1 MSAPIIGAMATR
13 TATLSLLIPSAAAEI
28 QLLPAGLFRAAD
40 GSGRPAGL
48 DGWYI
53 DAEIAGRLIMQAAA
67 RQTKFVIDYEH
78 QTFLAEKN
86 GQPAPAA
93 GWFDGRGLEW
103 REGIGLFAT
112 QVEWTERARN
122 MIRDGEY
129 RYLSPAFTWDDTNGA
144 VKLLVNAGL
153 TNNPGLDGMAA
164 VALSAYIQ
172 QSQPEETPVNE
183 TLKKL
188 LAAIGLPAETDEAAA
203 LTAVAALKAK
213 ADQAG
218 GLEAQVA
225 TLTAKAGAA
234 PDPARYVPIE
244 TYTAVQGQLATLSA
258 QVETTE
264 RQGLIDAGL
273 ADGRLNPAAV
283 EWAKSLPVAQLRGFL
298 EVAAP
303 VAALK
308 GMQSQGKDP
317 GKQSQGAGSLTA
329 SELAVCRAMGLSA
342 DEFAKAKEA

>member
-1 MSAPIIGAMATR
+1 MATR
-13 TATLSLLIPSAAAEI
+13 TATLSLLIPAAAAEI

-40 GSGRPAGL
+40 GSGRPEGL
-48 DGWYI
+48 VGWYI
-53 DAEIAGRLIMQAAA
+53 DAEIAGRLIAQAAA

-103 REGIGLFAT
+103 REGRGLFAT

-129 RYLSPAFTWDDTNGA
+129 RYLSPAFTWDDTTGA

-164 VALSAYIQ
+164 VALSAFIQ
-172 QSQPEETPVNE
+172 QYHPEEDPLVNE
-183 TLKKL
+183 IIEKL
-188 LAAIGLPAETDEAAA
+188 LAAIGLPADTDDDAA
-203 LTAVAALKAK
+203 LAAVAALKAK
-213 ADQAG
+213 ADQAD
-218 GLEAQVA
+218 GLKVQVA

-244 TYTAVQGQLATLSA
+244 TYAAVQGQLATLSA

-264 RQGLIDAGL
+264 RQSLIDAGL

-283 EWAKSLPVAQLRGFL
+283 EWAKTLPVAQLRGFL

-308 GMQSQGKDP
+308 GMQSQGKAP
-317 GKQSQGAGSLTA
+317 GKAAQGAGGLTA
-329 SELAVCRAMGLSA
+329 DELAVCRAMGLSA
-342 DEFAKAKEA
+342 DDFAKAKES

>member
-1 MSAPIIGAMATR
+1 MATR

-48 DGWYI
+48 EGWYI
-53 DAEIAGRLIMQAAA
+53 DAEIAGRLIAQAAA
-67 RQTKFVIDYEH
+67 RATKFVIDYEH

-103 REGIGLFAT
+103 REGRGLFAT

-129 RYLSPAFTWDDTNGA
+129 RYLSPAFTWDDQDGH
-144 VKLLVNAGL
+144 VKQLVNAGL

-164 VALSAYIQ
+164 VALSAFFQ
-172 QSQPEETPVNE
+172 QSHHQEDPSVNE
-183 TLKKL
+183 TLKQL
-188 LAAIGLPAETDEAAA
+188 LAKLGLPADTDEATA
-203 LTAVAALKAK
+203 LAAVATLKAR
-213 ADQAG
+213 ADQVG

-225 TLTAKAGAA
+225 TLTAQRPGA
-234 PDPARYVPIE
+234 PDPARFVPVE
-244 TYTAVQGQLATLSA
+244 TYQAVQGQLATLTA
-258 QVETTE
+258 QVESTE
-264 RQGLIDAGL
+264 RQRLIDAGL

-283 EWAKSLPVAQLRGFL
+283 DWAKGLPVASLKAFL
-298 EVAAP
+298 QVATP
-303 VAALK
+303 VAALA

-317 GKQSQGAGSLTA
+317 GKPATGTAALTHG
-329 SELAVCRAMGLSA
+329 ELAVCRAMGISP
-342 DEFAKAKEA
+342 DDFAKNKGA

>member
-1 MSAPIIGAMATR
+1 MATR
-13 TATLSLLIPSAAAEI
+13 TATLSLLLPSASAEI
-28 QLLPAGLFRAAD
+28 QLMPAGLFRAAD
-40 GSGRPAGL
+40 GSGRPEGL

-53 DAEIAGRLIMQAAA
+53 DAEIAGRLIAQAAA

-93 GWFDGRGLEW
+93 GWIDGRGLEW
-103 REGIGLFAT
+103 REGRGLFAT

-129 RYLSPAFTWDDTNGA
+129 RYLSPAFTWDDETGH

-164 VALSAYIQ
+164 VALSAFFQ
-172 QSQPEETPVNE
+172 QSHHQEDPPVNE

-188 LAAIGLPAETDEAAA
+188 LAALGLAAETDEATA
-203 LTAVAALKAK
+203 LTAVATLKAR
-213 ADQAG
+213 ADQVG

-225 TLTAKAGAA
+225 TLTAQRPGI
-234 PDPARYVPIE
+234 PDPARYVPVE
-244 TYTAVQGQLATLSA
+244 TYQAVQGQLATLTA

-264 RQGLIDAGL
+264 RQRLIDAGL

-283 EWAKSLPVAQLRGFL
+283 DWAKGLPVASLKAFL
-298 EVAAP
+298 QVATP
-303 VAALK
+303 VAALT

-317 GKQSQGAGSLTA
+317 GKPATGAAALTDG
-329 SELAVCRAMGLSA
+329 ELAVCRAMGISP
-342 DEFAKAKEA
+342 DEFAKNKGA

>member
-1 MSAPIIGAMATR
+1 MATR

-53 DAEIAGRLIMQAAA
+53 DAEIAGRLIAQAAA
-67 RQTKFVIDYEH
+67 RATKFVIDYEH

-103 REGIGLFAT
+103 REGVGLFAT

-129 RYLSPAFTWDDTNGA
+129 RYLSPAFTWDDTTGA

-164 VALSAYIQ
+164 VALSAFFQ
-172 QSQPEETPVNE
+172 QSHHQEDPPVNE

-188 LAAIGLPAETDEAAA
+188 LAALGLAAETDEATA
-203 LTAVAALKAK
+203 LAAVATLKAR
-213 ADQAG
+213 ADQVG

-264 RQGLIDAGL
+264 RQSLIDAGL

-317 GKQSQGAGSLTA
+317 GKQPQGAGSLTA

-342 DEFAKAKEA
+342 DEFAKAKES

>member
-1 MSAPIIGAMATR
+1 MATR
-13 TATLSLLIPSAAAEI
+13 TATLSLLIPAADAEI
-28 QLLPAGLFRAAD
+28 QLLPAGRFRAAD
-40 GSGRPAGL
+40 GSGRPVGL

-53 DAEIAGRLIMQAAA
+53 DAEIAGRLIAQAAA
-67 RQTKFVIDYEH
+67 RATKFVIDYEH

-103 REGIGLFAT
+103 REGRGLFAT

-129 RYLSPAFTWDDTNGA
+129 RYLSPAFTWDDENGH

-164 VALSAYIQ
+164 VALSAFFQ
-172 QSQPEETPVNE
+172 QSHHQEDPSVNE

-188 LAAIGLPAETDEAAA
+188 LAALGLAAETDEATA
-203 LTAVAALKAK
+203 LAAVATLKAR
-213 ADQAG
+213 ADQVG
-218 GLEAQVA
+218 GLEAKVA
-225 TLTAKAGAA
+225 TLTASAAANGAQT
-234 PDPARYVPIE
+234 PDPARFVPVE
-244 TYTAVQGQLATLSA
+244 TYQAVQGQLATLTA

-264 RQGLIDAGL
+264 RQRLIDAGL

-283 EWAKSLPVAQLRGFL
+283 DWAKGLPVASLKAFL
-298 EVAAP
+298 QVATP
-303 VAALK
+303 VAALA

-317 GKQSQGAGSLTA
+317 GKPATGAAALTDG
-329 SELAVCRAMGLSA
+329 ELAVCRAMGISP
-342 DEFAKAKEA
+342 DDFAKNKGA

>member
-1 MSAPIIGAMATR
+1 MATR
-13 TATLSLLIPSAAAEI
+13 TATLALLIPAAAAEI

-48 DGWYI
+48 DGWFI
-53 DAEIAGRLIMQAAA
+53 DAEIAGRLIAQAAA
-67 RQTKFVIDYEH
+67 RSTKFVIDYEH

-103 REGIGLFAT
+103 REGRGLFAT

-122 MIRDGEY
+122 MIRDCEY
-129 RYLSPAFTWDDTNGA
+129 RYLSPAFTWDDTTGA
-144 VKLLVNAGL
+144 VELLVNAGL

-172 QSQPEETPVNE
+172 QSHPEEDPPVNE

-188 LAAIGLPAETDEAAA
+188 LAAIGLPAETDEATA

-225 TLTAKAGAA
+225 TLAAKAGAA
-234 PDPARYVPIE
+234 PDPARYVPVE
-244 TYTAVQGQLATLSA
+244 TFAAVQGQLATLTA

-264 RQGLIDAGL
+264 RTALIDAGL

-303 VAALK
+303 LAALK
-308 GMQSQGKDP
+308 GMQSQGKEP
-317 GKQSQGAGSLTA
+317 GKQPQGAGGLTA
-329 SELAVCRAMGLSA
+329 DELAVCRAMGLSA
-342 DEFAKAKEA
+342 DEFAKHKEA